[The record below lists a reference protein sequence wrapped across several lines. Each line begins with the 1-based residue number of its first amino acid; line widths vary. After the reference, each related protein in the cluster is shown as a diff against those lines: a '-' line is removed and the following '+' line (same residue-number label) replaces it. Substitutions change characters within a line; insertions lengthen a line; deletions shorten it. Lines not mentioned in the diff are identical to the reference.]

1 IRDYQIITKLVYK
14 TMELSEKN
22 PKLNKEQD
30 NLLLNTEEFDT
41 VVKANSKTKKKVYSD
56 KKTPL
61 SAPTDTAPKNIVST
75 DLGNKNCIRT
85 WTMYNIR
92 EESAHLPGEHQY
104 CFIKAQ
110 RTRISVQRLQIISC
124 YKTNNQA
131 LGDDN
136 QHKVDDTKS
145 SNRQG
150 KRLEKGSLQTN
161 NQRQINFE
169 RSGFVHS
176 KSTGNNC
183 STSHWTINA
192 KKIVRAEKQSLDKN
206 LELELTS
213 INIGHRIAEPEL
225 TLSEISLYINEKETL
240 AISKALCLTSA
251 VEKLVLL
258 YLGSTTSILC
268 IKKHRGTSSLR
279 LLNLLEKI
287 WLHRLKT
294 GTQPPNN
301 KITCYSWYKKINA
314 ICLSTVVKLGT
325 LERIVFFFNM
335 ESDSTSNIENLQKKT
350 NTNTNNVPVDI
361 RNMISRFD
369 KIDDQKINIV
379 TRNNNNFRPK
389 CGKSPL
395 SDKNKWC
402 LTIWRLSGVFSK
414 TNVTLKSQLK
424 LWFLINDLLNVKKK
438 IQQSNKNL

>member
-1 IRDYQIITKLVYK
+1 
-14 TMELSEKN
+14 MELSEKN

-61 SAPTDTAPKNIVST
+61 SAPTGCK
-75 DLGNKNCIRT
+75 K
-85 WTMYNIR
+85 
-92 EESAHLPGEHQY
+92 ESAYFPGEHQY
-104 CFIKAQ
+104 SSTKAQ
-110 RTRISVQRLQIISC
+110 RTRISDQELQNISC
-124 YKTNNQA
+124 HET
-131 LGDDN
+131 DN
-136 QHKVDDTKS
+136 Q
-145 SNRQG
+145 
-150 KRLEKGSLQTN
+150 L
-161 NQRQINFE
+161 
-169 RSGFVHS
+169 
-176 KSTGNNC
+176 
-183 STSHWTINA
+183 
-192 KKIVRAEKQSLDKN
+192 KKIVGTKEQSLDKN
-206 LELELTS
+206 LELELTG
-213 INIGHRIAEPEL
+213 INIWHRITEPDLNGLSFIHEAPEL
-225 TLSEISLYINEKETL
+225 EVFNIASSSIDISLYINEKKTL
-240 AISKALCLTSA
+240 SISKALCLTSA
-251 VEKLVLL
+251 
-258 YLGSTTSILC
+258 IFH
-268 IKKHRGTSSLR
+268 KKFDYADSKQAP
-279 LLNLLEKI
+279 NLQI
-287 WLHRLKT
+287 MYASYI
-294 GTQPPNN
+294 TQSCRC
-301 KITCYSWYKKINA
+301 KITCYSWYKKSNTID
-314 ICLSTVVKLGT
+314 LSTVVKLGI
-325 LERIVFFFNM
+325 LERTVFFFTM
-335 ESDSTSNIENLQKKT
+335 ESDSTSNIENPQKKT